1 MAITIKNQSFFSEI
15 GKRAN
20 NEDNGGWNEGT
31 TYVVCDGVGGNERGE
46 IASDII
52 TNTLLEIYKNDLSI
66 SPILSVKEV
75 ENQLTKYITQNPDSM
90 GMASTLVMAIVQTN
104 GILTAWVG
112 DSRIYQFRN
121 GKIIFKT
128 TDHSW
133 VNEALATGILKP
145 EEAVNHPKSN
155 IITRAIQG
163 RHKDV
168 EVQEV
173 WLQDIQNNDLFL
185 LCTDGVLETWTDEEL
200 CLLFANTIDTD
211 IIANKIKAEC
221 AQTSKDN
228 NTAIVFRIEKVEGL
242 DDLTP
247 KELPKS
253 KNELL
258 LNKNTQKSDHLND
271 LKIHK
276 KYKKLFFLLLF
287 IVIVFILSKVLFKN
301 DNNPGK
307 TPATSGVKP
316 TVIKTEVK
324 PTTTVET
331 QNATQADAVSD
342 NNNSSSSNTYSEANN
357 VNTE

>member
-15 GKRAN
+15 GKRTN
-20 NEDNGGWNEGT
+20 NEDNGGWNIGT

-46 IASDII
+46 IASEII
-52 TNTLLEIYKNDLSI
+52 TNTLLEIYKKDLSI
-66 SPILSVKEV
+66 SPVLSVKEA
-75 ENQLTKYITQNPDSM
+75 ENQLSKYIDQNPESL
-90 GMASTLVMAIVQTN
+90 GMASTLVMAIVQAK

-133 VNEALATGILKP
+133 VNEALAAGILKP
-145 EEAVNHPKSN
+145 EEALNHPKSN

-163 RHKDV
+163 KHKEV

-200 CLLFANTIDTD
+200 CILFTNAIDTD

-242 DDLTP
+242 ADLMPIDRNEIFDNKKTQKFDPIDDL
-247 KELPKS
+247 KK
-253 KNELL
+253 
-258 LNKNTQKSDHLND
+258 
-271 LKIHK
+271 HK

-287 IVIVFILSKVLFKN
+287 VVVVFTLSKVLFREE
-301 DNNPGK
+301 K
-307 TPATSGVKP
+307 TPQQSSREPKVKTRTKDDNEAKPAKSEEASNSPEEINNIPSVSEKTS
-316 TVIKTEVK
+316 E
-324 PTTTVET
+324 TTNT
-331 QNATQADAVSD
+331 NA
-342 NNNSSSSNTYSEANN
+342 N
-357 VNTE
+357 